1 MTSLDHY
8 QAIVIGSGQGGTP
21 LCRSLAEAG
30 LRTAL
35 VERSR
40 IGGTCINEGCTPTKT
55 MVASGRVAY
64 LARRGKDYGVNAGE
78 IRIDMPRI
86 RQRKREIVD
95 SFRNGSQKRLEK
107 TANLDLIFGEL
118 SFTGPKTM
126 SVRMKDGMQRELS
139 AERIFINAGAR
150 PSVPKLEGLA
160 DVPFLDSTS
169 IMELDAVPEHL
180 LVLGGGYVGLEFGQ
194 LFRRLGS
201 RVTIVQSREQ
211 LLVGEDADVA
221 EEVLAILRQDG
232 MEVLLDSR
240 AERVAKSGGH
250 VQLTVHADK
259 QHPRVV
265 EGSHLLT
272 AT

>member
-1 MTSLDHY
+1 IASLDHY

-35 VERSR
+35 VERSH

-95 SFRNGSQKRLEK
+95 SFRNGSQKRLEN
-107 TANLDLIFGEL
+107 TANLDLIFGAV
-118 SFTGPKTM
+118 SFTGTKTM
-126 SVRMKDGMQRELS
+126 SVRMKDGSQRRLS

-160 DVPFLDSTS
+160 DLPLVDSTS
-169 IMELDAVPEHL
+169 VIALEAVPANF
-180 LVLGGGYVGLEFGQ
+180 LV
-194 LFRRLGS
+194 
-201 RVTIVQSREQ
+201 
-211 LLVGEDADVA
+211 
-221 EEVLAILRQDG
+221 
-232 MEVLLDSR
+232 
-240 AERVAKSGGH
+240 
-250 VQLTVHADK
+250 
-259 QHPRVV
+259 
-265 EGSHLLT
+265 
-272 AT
+272 